1 MPHPRIWWLALLVR
15 KSVGYM
21 YGKNG
26 HHSVETPPALDLP
39 CAIMESNVSCS
50 DVVMLFRTIV
60 LFDFS
65 SYYSLLASLSFLRIP
80 HSLAHFLCAPE
91 RDNTQS

>member
-1 MPHPRIWWLALLVR
+1 
-15 KSVGYM
+15 M

-26 HHSVETPPALDLP
+26 HHSVETPPALDSP
-39 CAIMESNVSCS
+39 CAIKESNVSCS
-50 DVVMLFRTIV
+50 DVVMLCRTIV

-65 SYYSLLASLSFLRIP
+65 SYYSPLISLSFLSIP
-80 HSLAHFLCAPE
+80 RSLAHFLCVPE